1 MYGTREIEWGRTCTG
16 VQRVMGGPSNAGR
29 QMHVVHFARKGKK
42 ERERERERGRGIQ
55 NRIA

>member
-16 VQRVMGGPSNAGR
+16 FQRVMGGPPNAGR
-29 QMHVVHFARKGKK
+29 QMHVVHFAREVKK
-42 ERERERERGRGIQ
+42 ERERERERGIQ